1 MISVQSIWA
10 SVALALSIQV
20 VARPAPLVGRD
31 VSSDLLDQFNLFEQY
46 AAAAYCS
53 ENFNSTGTKLSCSA
67 GNCPLVEAADTETLD
82 EFQDTSGYGDTTGFL
97 AVDKTNELIVLSFRG
112 SSSFDNWIA
121 NIDFVK
127 TDVDLCDGCEAHS
140 GFWEAWGSVADSVT
154 SQIDSA
160 LSTYSG
166 YKLVFTGHSLGA
178 ALSTL
183 GGTVLRNSGHTLDLY
198 TFGCPRVGNEALAQY
213 ITSQSDANYR
223 LTHTDDPVPKLPP
236 KSFGFSQ
243 PSPEYWITSASGDP
257 VTTSDI
263 QVIQGI
269 DSDAG
274 NDGTATGLDI
284 DAHKWY
290 FNAIS
295 ACS

>member
-1 MISVQSIWA
+1 M
-10 SVALALSIQV
+10 
-20 VARPAPLVGRD
+20 
-31 VSSDLLDQFNLFEQY
+31 
-46 AAAAYCS
+46 
-53 ENFNSTGTKLSCSA
+53 
-67 GNCPLVEAADTETLD
+67 
-82 EFQDTSGYGDTTGFL
+82 
-97 AVDKTNELIVLSFRG
+97 DKTNELIVLSFRG

-121 NIDFVK
+121 NIDFVL

-183 GGTVLRNSGHTLDLY
+183 GGTVLRNSGHTLDLVCLPISRNDIVDRRTDRSSQY